1 MIHYSFILILLVEKG
16 SLHEH
21 LPSIFANSS
30 NFQISGRQL
39 RTSPSKAVIS
49 PQTCRFFLVVDCLD
63 IPDMTFSEIC
73 LVLLHD
79 MVQYHPRICSL
90 SSSSNKSTIP
100 EHPQQQPF
108 LCLQHHHSPPYFFLI
123 QSFSPP
129 HPLHSIGEHQVRRHR
144 RYSHEEH
151 QRQVLRCDLWHVK
164 HPSEVHFD
172 TLALPARKWGL

>member
-1 MIHYSFILILLVEKG
+1 MNIF
-16 SLHEH
+16 H
-21 LPSIFANSS
+21 LFSQTPQIK
-30 NFQISGRQL
+30 ISGRQL
-39 RTSPSKAVIS
+39 RTSPTSKPSSFGIIQSNQPANMS
-49 PQTCRFFLVVDCLD
+49 FFLVVDCLD

-79 MVQYHPRICSL
+79 MVQYHPRVCSL

-108 LCLQHHHSPPYFFLI
+108 LCLQHHHSSQFFFLI

>member
-1 MIHYSFILILLVEKG
+1 MK
-16 SLHEH
+16 
-21 LPSIFANSS
+21 N
-30 NFQISGRQL
+30 
-39 RTSPSKAVIS
+39 RTS
-49 PQTCRFFLVVDCLD
+49 PQTCWFFLVVDCLD
-63 IPDMTFSEIC
+63 IPDMTCSEIC

-79 MVQYHPRICSL
+79 MVQYHPRVCSL
-90 SSSSNKSTIP
+90 SSSPNKSTTQDIP
-100 EHPQQQPF
+100 NNNNPSYASTITIHHPHCP
-108 LCLQHHHSPPYFFLI
+108 I

-129 HPLHSIGEHQVRRHR
+129 HPLHSIGERQVRRHR